1 MFSAVCIA
9 RFIVPEEVPHLHMN
23 ASRQWMKHLTTLQS
37 WHLLLK
43 VGHDSSTDK
52 MMCTRLLTLLKPHAV
67 KRNLPQICSG
77 RLSSLRR
84 QHENIITDFCQPGSC
99 FNKSDDHKQRIWSPS
114 LAGHNY
120 GRRFFS
126 LTPAGIVNAAPAS
139 VQPYLRLMRLDKP
152 IGELMSNDTLSRK
165 LKQALLCFIVILM

>member
-1 MFSAVCIA
+1 MYCVLCCLYCQVYCSWRGPSFTHECKYT
-9 RFIVPEEVPHLHMN
+9 
-23 ASRQWMKHLTTLQS
+23 MKCLATLQS

-52 MMCTRLLTLLKPHAV
+52 MMCTKLLTLLKPHAV
-67 KRNLPQICSG
+67 KRNLPQICSA
-77 RLSSLRR
+77 RFSSLRR
-84 QHENIITDFCQPGSC
+84 QHENIITAFCQPGYC

-120 GRRFFS
+120 GTRFFS
-126 LTPAGIVNAAPAS
+126 LTPAGIVNAAPVF

-152 IGELMSNDTLSRK
+152 IGELMSNASQLHRRHS
-165 LKQALLCFIVILM
+165 V